1 MKIILAL
8 TIATV
13 ISLVDSNEELG
24 TDADREKRS
33 STLDRMPLNYGKRI
47 PSRSLRSVLDRMS
60 VGYGKRDSNGGYERA
75 LTTVEDLAAMISSQP
90 NLAQRFVRNFIDTN
104 GDGLVSVSEL
114 SGEGL
119 M

>member
-24 TDADREKRS
+24 TDDDRDKRS
-33 STLDRMPLNYGKRI
+33 STLDRMPLHYGKRI

-60 VGYGKRDSNGGYERA
+60 VGYGKRDSNGGYERV
-75 LTTVEDLAAMISSQP
+75 LTTVEDLAAMISSHP
-90 NLAQRFVRNFIDTN
+90 DLAQRFVRNFIDTN